1 MEIMKLTDDFNRSIR
16 WYRVWLTSPP
26 FGRYGKRKK
35 RREARRKAK
44 RYVMNEKY
52 DAESMDS
59 LRERGES

>member
-1 MEIMKLTDDFNRSIR
+1 M
-16 WYRVWLTSPP
+16 
-26 FGRYGKRKK
+26 K